1 MLQVSDLK
9 GGVHIVHN
17 VHIYSGIAPP
27 LPVQTKIIVDSL
39 DKLKTLCPHCPH
51 GLRTW

>member
-17 VHIYSGIAPP
+17 VHNYSGYAPP
-27 LPVQTKIIVDSL
+27 LRVQTKIIVDSL

-51 GLRTW
+51 GPRTW